1 MDQINLLYTLNLHN
15 VRKIPWRRAWQ
26 PTPVFYLKK
35 FHGHRRLGGYGTQGH
50 KEPGM
55 TEATE
60 HAHTKT
66 YVDVLHFFNKNNVSK
81 IKMNN
86 NILPLIF
93 FSMI

>member
-1 MDQINLLYTLNLHN
+1 
-15 VRKIPWRRAWQ
+15 
-26 PTPVFYLKK
+26 
-35 FHGHRRLGGYGTQGH
+35 
-50 KEPGM
+50 M